1 MRTSSNNSSM
11 MDREEID
18 ELRTKMA
25 AYAEF
30 IDKTLQPELLAAV
43 TAREETEA
51 EIAEYEELLE
61 VIRMILARAPT
72 PTKKPLESMVD
83 LGHEIAFCK
92 ATIHNPQQL
101 FVHVGMGFHAE
112 LSLDEA
118 IGFCAKRIS
127 FIERQILTKRV
138 DKAKRVAAHLEAALV
153 MLQELA
159 IEVQDMERTNINKGK
174 KT

>member
-1 MRTSSNNSSM
+1 MILP
-11 MDREEID
+11 EEID

-25 AYAEF
+25 EYASF

-61 VIRMILARAPT
+61 MIRMVLTNA
-72 PTKKPLESMVD
+72 PTKKPLDSMVD

-118 IGFCAKRIS
+118 IGFCDARIS
-127 FIERQILTKRV
+127 FIESQILTKRV
-138 DKAKRVAAHLEAALV
+138 DKAKQVAAHLEASLV

-159 IEVQDMERTNINKGK
+159 MEVQDMEQTNNNKGK
-174 KT
+174 KKI